1 MKQTLLNNEALAF
14 LTKIIFPAFIGVGI
28 KIAIEMRKNKTKASL
43 FNVTMS
49 MFVGVGGAYLSN
61 GLVQAIFSYEYVSI
75 VVAIIAILTDKIAEF
90 LIYKFN
96 VDVFLSALADTL
108 LDTINKSRNK

>member
-14 LTKIIFPAFIGVGI
+14 LSKIIFPAFIGVGI
-28 KIAIEMRKNKTKASL
+28 KIAIEMRKNKTKTSL
-43 FNVTMS
+43 FNVALS

-61 GLVQAIFSYEYVSI
+61 DIVQEIFSYQYVSI

-108 LDTINKSRNK
+108 LDTIKKSNK

>member
-1 MKQTLLNNEALAF
+1 MKQAILNNEALAF

-49 MFVGVGGAYLSN
+49 MFVGVGGAYISN
-61 GLVQAIFSYEYVSI
+61 SLIQSIFSHEYVSI
-75 VVAIIAILTDKIAEF
+75 VVAIVAILTDKIAEF

-96 VDVFLSALADTL
+96 VDTFLTALFDTL
-108 LDTINKSRNK
+108 LDTINRNRNK

>member
-1 MKQTLLNNEALAF
+1 MKQTLLNNEAIAF

-28 KIAIEMRKNKTKASL
+28 KIAIEMRKNKTKTSL

-49 MFVGVGGAYLSN
+49 MFVGVGGAYLTN
-61 GLVQAIFSYEYVSI
+61 GLIQTMFSAQYVSI

-96 VDVFLSALADTL
+96 VDVFISAFIDTF
-108 LDTINKSRNK
+108 ISSFRSKNK